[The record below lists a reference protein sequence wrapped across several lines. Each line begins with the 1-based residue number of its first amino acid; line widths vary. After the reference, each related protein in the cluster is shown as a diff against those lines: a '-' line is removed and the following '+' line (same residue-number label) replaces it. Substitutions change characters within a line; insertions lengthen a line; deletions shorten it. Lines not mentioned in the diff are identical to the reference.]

1 MGSKRGYQEQE
12 SREFVMQNCPHCKG
26 LTVEASYYEHGV
38 WYREFRCINCG
49 RYYPAEV
56 RSAAI
61 EIPPDMMG
69 DAKRKQRKP
78 FKRIS
83 DDVLTIVKGLLDAGQ
98 CVSKAARVVGIH
110 QASLFKIARRN
121 GWQVVQGKSG
131 PERGKNVMGREDLS
145 G

>member
-12 SREFVMQNCPHCKG
+12 SGESVMQNCRHCKG
-26 LTVEASYYEHGV
+26 LTVEASYHDHGV
-38 WYREFRCINCG
+38 WHREFRCINCG

-56 RSAAI
+56 RSVAI

-83 DDVLTIVKGLLDAGQ
+83 DDVLIMVKGLLDAGE
-98 CVSKAARVVGIH
+98 CVSKAARTVGM
-110 QASLFKIARRN
+110 SRKPF
-121 GWQVVQGKSG
+121 
-131 PERGKNVMGREDLS
+131 
-145 G
+145 